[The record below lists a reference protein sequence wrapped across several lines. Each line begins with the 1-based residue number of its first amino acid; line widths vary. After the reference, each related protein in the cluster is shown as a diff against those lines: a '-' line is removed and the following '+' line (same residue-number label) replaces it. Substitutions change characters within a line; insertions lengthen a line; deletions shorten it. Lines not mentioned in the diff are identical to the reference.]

1 MFEMALELFIENTI
15 EALFVISIG
24 LATLG
29 YNSLRKPIKTYLGI
43 RLAEIE
49 AYQVAK
55 YFREWKNN
63 YGDFYNIV
71 LTKVSD
77 RLKENGL
84 KISDDEISEI
94 IKNIVDQII
103 EEEEAIESSKA
114 KKKKKEE
121 SK

>member
-15 EALFVISIG
+15 EALFVIAIG